1 MQQLIKLCICT
12 GKVDNKLAWIDIKK
26 GVPQGAVLS
35 PLLANLYLHE
45 LDLWATRQSTPYIR
59 YADDF
64 IILAKSEKQTLH
76 FQHQIKDLLNHRLH
90 LAVNENVTI
99 KPIEKGFEFLGILVT
114 DKALDIS
121 ETKKERLHFKI
132 NKSFERCQIQNLF
145 NLNKTTQGITNF
157 YGKLLEE
164 SKLHFLDEAILELL
178 KTMLSKSSKNEKP
191 AELFKHLNKIQFIT
205 HSFILEKKQKLQNVL
220 LELKIIDKTP
230 QLEASQLIERKK
242 RSYQKMEAE
251 GMELMITTPGTF
263 IGKSQSG
270 LRIRTGNKYIQGR
283 ELAALKHITI
293 ISRGISISTDAIQFC
308 TQKDIG
314 IDLFDEK
321 GQHLS
326 AIFNHKKANADLW
339 QLQLESVHSAKGK
352 YLAIKIVEI

>member
-1 MQQLIKLCICT
+1 M
-12 GKVDNKLAWIDIKK
+12 
-26 GVPQGAVLS
+26 
-35 PLLANLYLHE
+35 
-45 LDLWATRQSTPYIR
+45 
-59 YADDF
+59 
-64 IILAKSEKQTLH
+64 
-76 FQHQIKDLLNHRLH
+76 LNHRLH

-205 HSFILEKKQKLQNVL
+205 HYKM
-220 LELKIIDKTP
+220 
-230 QLEASQLIERKK
+230 
-242 RSYQKMEAE
+242 SYW
-251 GMELMITTPGTF
+251 
-263 IGKSQSG
+263 
-270 LRIRTGNKYIQGR
+270 N
-283 ELAALKHITI
+283 
-293 ISRGISISTDAIQFC
+293 
-308 TQKDIG
+308 
-314 IDLFDEK
+314 
-321 GQHLS
+321 
-326 AIFNHKKANADLW
+326 
-339 QLQLESVHSAKGK
+339 
-352 YLAIKIVEI
+352 